1 MRLLSFTLTFVSTLV
16 FAQTA
21 DESSIKLIFG
31 TALSEGHSYQLL
43 EELTKKIGPR
53 LSGSPGAAAAV
64 NWSRDIMKR
73 YEFDSVWLQ
82 PVMVPHWVRGEKE
95 VARFTSKK

>member
-1 MRLLSFTLTFVSTLV
+1 MKQFCILLTLIVTASA
-16 FAQTA
+16 FAQTP
-21 DESSIKLIFG
+21 DETSIKLIFS
-31 TALSEGHSYQLL
+31 TALSKGESYSML

-64 NWSRDIMKR
+64 NWSRDIMKE

-95 VARFTSKK
+95 VGRF

>member
-1 MRLLSFTLTFVSTLV
+1 MRIITFILASIVATSA

-21 DESSIKLIFG
+21 DETSIKLIFS
-31 TALSEGHSYQLL
+31 TALSKGESYQML
-43 EELTKKIGPR
+43 EDLTKKIGPR

-64 NWSRDIMKR
+64 NWSRDIMKE

-95 VARFTSKK
+95 VGRF